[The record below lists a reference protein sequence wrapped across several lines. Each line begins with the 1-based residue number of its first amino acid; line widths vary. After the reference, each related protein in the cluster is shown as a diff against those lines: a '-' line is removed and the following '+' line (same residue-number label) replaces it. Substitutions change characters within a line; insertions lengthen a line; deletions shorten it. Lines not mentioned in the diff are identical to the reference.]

1 MELWVAIAIAAS
13 AVQTLRFL
21 IQKRLR
27 GAGLSVAGASFSR
40 FLFGAPLALA
50 LAAVVLLADRALGGA
65 GWPGAAP
72 AFWGWAALGGVA
84 QVAGTLATVAL
95 FSTRAFAVGIAF
107 TKTETVL
114 VALGSAVLLAEAVS
128 APALVAILT
137 GLAGVA
143 LLSLPKGA
151 DGLTLDRRAAVLG
164 LSAGAGFALAALSY
178 RAAALSLGEGGA
190 FLRASVTLA
199 AVLTIQTAVM
209 FALLAWR
216 EPGEA
221 ARVLRGWRSTLPV
234 GLTGMLGSLMW
245 FWAFALENA
254 AHVRAVGQVE
264 LVFSILAGAL
274 VLGERIT
281 WREGAGIAILGLSVV
296 ALVLVA

>member
-1 MELWVAIAIAAS
+1 MELWVVIAIAAS
-13 AVQTLRFL
+13 AVQTARFL

-27 GAGLSVAGASFSR
+27 GTGLSVAGASFSR

-50 LAAVVLLADRALGGA
+50 LATAVVLSDLARGGP
-65 GWPGAAP
+65 GWPGASVT
-72 AFWGWAALGGVA
+72 FWGWAALGGVA
-84 QVAGTLATVAL
+84 QVGGTLATVAL

-114 VALGSAVLLAEAVS
+114 VALGSAVLLAEAVTW
-128 APALVAILT
+128 PALAASLG

-143 LLSLPKGA
+143 LLSLPIGS
-151 DGLTLDRRAAVLG
+151 GGITFDRRAVVLG

-178 RAAALSLGEGGA
+178 RAAALSLEEGGA

-209 FALLAWR
+209 LALLAWR

-221 ARVLRGWRSTLPV
+221 GRVVRGWRSTLPV
-234 GLTGMLGSLMW
+234 GLTGMLGSLLW

-264 LVFSILAGAL
+264 LAFSILAGAL

-281 WREGAGIAILGLSVV
+281 VREGLGIAILGASVV
-296 ALVLVA
+296 ALVLVT

>member
-1 MELWVAIAIAAS
+1 MEPWVIIAIAAS
-13 AVQTLRFL
+13 AVQTARFL
-21 IQKRLR
+21 IQKQLR

-50 LAAVVLLADRALGGA
+50 LTAAVLIADRVQGGA
-65 GWPGAAP
+65 GWPAAMP
-72 AFWGWAALGGVA
+72 AFWGWAAMGGVA

-95 FSTRAFAVGIAF
+95 FSTRAFAVGVAF

-114 VALGSAVLLAEAVS
+114 VALGSAVLLAETVTL
-128 APALVAILT
+128 PALAAILT

-143 LLSLPKGA
+143 LLSLPRGA
-151 DGLTLDRRAAVLG
+151 EGLTLDRRAATLG

-178 RAAALSLGEGGA
+178 RAAALSLGDGSA

-199 AVLTIQTAVM
+199 AVLTIQTVVM
-209 FALLAWR
+209 SALLAVR
-216 EPGEA
+216 EPGET

-264 LVFSILAGAL
+264 LVFSIVAGAL

-281 WREGAGIAILGLSVV
+281 AREGIGIAILGLSVV